1 MDTIRAMFTVFT
13 VSSFRA
19 NFLISVMQILMKP
32 RVRKRQWKNKLET
45 LNEKDGLLKSLY
57 FLST

>member
-32 RVRKRQWKNKLET
+32 RGE
-45 LNEKDGLLKSLY
+45 EKTVEKKS
-57 FLST
+57 